1 MRALRLHNKE
11 RLTAMFRSC
20 AQGWSSRRIVWRWCS
35 HCEYYITWLTTI
47 SFLSVTINCHYLY
60 IMTARVLVSGV
71 FNAASK
77 TVVHLLLIKVK
88 IITIKPQGKK

>member
-47 SFLSVTINCHYLY
+47 SFL
-60 IMTARVLVSGV
+60 
-71 FNAASK
+71 
-77 TVVHLLLIKVK
+77 
-88 IITIKPQGKK
+88 